1 MGIAEGCAYFSN
13 KSSGMLLLAISGMSS
28 MSKAKYFLEIFR
40 NQVCSESEESV
51 LTATHMHTQQH
62 TAKRLHLARMLLN
75 TPSASVLMVFRFS
88 AGQILTSESSLT
100 SPASISQTPDL
111 RA

>member
-28 MSKAKYFLEIFR
+28 VSKAKYFLEMFR

-51 LTATHMHTQQH
+51 LTLPFTCTQSS
-62 TAKRLHLARMLLN
+62 MLQKN
-75 TPSASVLMVFRFS
+75 SVLPECS
-88 AGQILTSESSLT
+88 
-100 SPASISQTPDL
+100 
-111 RA
+111 